1 MCEAGSPNTYLFVK
15 LPGGSAGP
23 KLSSSDI
30 FYLFSLLVFLNHFNA
45 FNKNRPSLYIRQHS
59 FDTSSLISP
68 NYYISSNQFY
78 SNLTIILD
86 RINVCMYG
94 FVNEDSNIS
103 FYIDIVTHVNA
114 IQFVFFVNTSKSKKM
129 PKNKGGGGGGSKGAK
144 GGGGDDSS
152 KKQAKGGNSV
162 KVTDSLL

>member
-1 MCEAGSPNTYLFVK
+1 
-15 LPGGSAGP
+15 
-23 KLSSSDI
+23 
-30 FYLFSLLVFLNHFNA
+30 
-45 FNKNRPSLYIRQHS
+45 
-59 FDTSSLISP
+59 
-68 NYYISSNQFY
+68 
-78 SNLTIILD
+78 
-86 RINVCMYG
+86 MYG

>member
-1 MCEAGSPNTYLFVK
+1 
-15 LPGGSAGP
+15 
-23 KLSSSDI
+23 
-30 FYLFSLLVFLNHFNA
+30 
-45 FNKNRPSLYIRQHS
+45 
-59 FDTSSLISP
+59 
-68 NYYISSNQFY
+68 
-78 SNLTIILD
+78 
-86 RINVCMYG
+86 MYG

-114 IQFVFFVNTSKSKKM
+114 IQFVFFVNTSKSKM